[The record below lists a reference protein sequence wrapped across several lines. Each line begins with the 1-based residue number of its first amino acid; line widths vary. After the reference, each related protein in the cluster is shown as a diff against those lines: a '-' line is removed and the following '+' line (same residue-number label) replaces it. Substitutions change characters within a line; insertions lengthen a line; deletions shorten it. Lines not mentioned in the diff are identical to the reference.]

1 MDNSFEITI
10 QIVLTVLAGISAQV
24 IGEYLKVPS
33 IIFLLLFG
41 IGLGPDGIGLVHP
54 QDLGI
59 GLEVLVSLCVALILF
74 EGGLSLELKELDKVS
89 NSLRNLVTAGVFITL
104 LGGGMAAHWLGEF
117 PWSLAFLYASLVVV
131 TGPTVV
137 TPLLRQVT
145 VDRKVAT
152 LLEGEGVLIDPVG
165 AILAV
170 VVLDIILNGDAD
182 PLLIISGLTV
192 RLGTGALIGGIGGA
206 LLGLFLKQIHFLS
219 EELRNLMVLAS
230 LWGLFG
236 LAQEIQGESGLM
248 AAVVAGIVVRSL
260 SIPDER
266 LLRRFKGQLTILAVS
281 VLFIL
286 LAADLSIASVFALG
300 QGAILTVT
308 VLMLIVRPL
317 NIAVCTASSDL
328 NWRQKAFL
336 GWIAPRGIVSASVAS
351 LFAILLT
358 ERGISGG
365 DAIKALV
372 FLTIIITVLSQ
383 GLTASLLARGLG
395 LTGQREGNGAIIV
408 GCSPLS
414 LLIARLFKE
423 NGESVTLIDTN
434 AEACEQAEQENIPVV
449 VNSALD
455 TEVLEKAGIM
465 AASTLLTITNNGDI
479 NAVVAQQAQE
489 EFQLPRVV
497 SVTPKE
503 DLAEEG
509 KANNTGAKKSS
520 TGQKSTSTK
529 AVFPVIPLKI
539 WNEHLREG
547 AVRLGETS
555 LRAEGALMQRAH
567 LRALMRSGE
576 LIPLLVKRN
585 NRMWVSLKEEEDW
598 KVGDRIVYLL
608 HDPKPKLLKRLS
620 GGSRPARLS
629 VETLPAV
636 EEVPMPSK
644 VVDAPPPAPS
654 TEVATPPAEADTNG
668 NQPHQAPSQNG
679 QSTTARTPA
688 SSAPVPSEAQETP
701 SEASS

>member
-41 IGLGPDGIGLVHP
+41 ISLGPDGVGLIRP
-54 QDLGI
+54 SELGV
-59 GLEVLVSLCVALILF
+59 GLEVLVSLSVALILF

-89 NSLRNLVTAGVFITL
+89 TSLRNLVTTGVFITL

-131 TGPTVV
+131 TGPTVIN
-137 TPLLRQVT
+137 PLLRQVP

-192 RLGTGALIGGIGGA
+192 RLGTGAVIGGLGGV
-206 LLGLFLKQIHFLS
+206 LLGVFLKQTQFLS
-219 EELRNLMVLAS
+219 EELRNLLVLAS
-230 LWGLFG
+230 LWGLYG
-236 LAQEIQGESGLM
+236 IAQEIQDESGLM
-248 AAVVAGIVVRSL
+248 ATVVAGIVLRAL

-286 LAADLSIASVFALG
+286 LAADLSIASIFALG
-300 QGAILTVT
+300 RGAVLTVT
-308 VLMLIVRPL
+308 VLMVVVRPL
-317 NIAVCTASSDL
+317 NIAICTAPSDL
-328 NWRQKAFL
+328 NWRQKVFL
-336 GWIAPRGIVSASVAS
+336 SWIAPRGIVSASVAS

-372 FLTIIITVLSQ
+372 FLTIIITVLAQ
-383 GLTASLLARGLG
+383 GLTASLLARALG
-395 LTGQREGNGAIIV
+395 LTGHREGSGAVIV
-408 GCSPLS
+408 GCNPLS
-414 LLIARLFKE
+414 LLIARLFQE
-423 NGESVTLIDTN
+423 NGESVALIDTN
-434 AEACEQAEQENIPVV
+434 PQACEPAQQENLPVF

-455 TEVLEKAGIM
+455 TEVLEEAGIG
-465 AASTLLTITNNGDI
+465 AATTLLTITNNGDI

-489 EFQLPRVV
+489 EFQLPRIIAVV
-497 SVTPKE
+497 PKE
-503 DLAEEG
+503 DKDKEG
-509 KANNTGAKKSS
+509 NPKKAAAKKSGS
-520 TGQKSTSTK
+520 GQKNSGAK
-529 AVFPVIPLKI
+529 ALFPTIALKL
-539 WNEHLREG
+539 WNSHLQAG
-547 AVRLGETS
+547 AVRLGETV
-555 LRAEGALMQRAH
+555 LRSDGALMQRAH
-567 LRALMRSGE
+567 LRALIRSGE

-585 NRMWVSLKEEEDW
+585 NRMWVSLTEEESW
-598 KVGDRIVYLL
+598 KAGDRIIYLL
-608 HDPKPKLLKRLS
+608 HDPKPKLLQRLS
-620 GGSRPARLS
+620 GGSRPTKLN
-629 VETLPAV
+629 VERLPAV
-636 EEVPMPSK
+636 EDVPLPTK
-644 VVDAPPPAPS
+644 VVEAPPPDPS
-654 TEVATPPAEADTNG
+654 GASVEAVPPSDGDLDGAVTTNGQLPNPPAEPL
-668 NQPHQAPSQNG
+668 QPEAAEDP
-679 QSTTARTPA
+679 RT
-688 SSAPVPSEAQETP
+688 
-701 SEASS
+701 